1 MKTRS
6 ITRSEEK
13 EKRPSIISESV
24 TLATDSS
31 RTPLRLSLNYVA
43 LAKELEVNIDFDEA
57 SAAWRA
63 NKKSTG
69 NGCYKYFCEHKNK
82 NNKKC
87 KNNPVLGVNFC
98 YRHNI

>member
-24 TLATDSS
+24 TLATDS
-31 RTPLRLSLNYVA
+31 RIVECEYRQNYVA

-69 NGCYKYFCEHKNK
+69 NGCYKYICEHKNK
-82 NNKKC
+82 KNIKC
-87 KNNPVLGVNFC
+87 GNNPVLGVNFC
-98 YRHNI
+98 SRHNI